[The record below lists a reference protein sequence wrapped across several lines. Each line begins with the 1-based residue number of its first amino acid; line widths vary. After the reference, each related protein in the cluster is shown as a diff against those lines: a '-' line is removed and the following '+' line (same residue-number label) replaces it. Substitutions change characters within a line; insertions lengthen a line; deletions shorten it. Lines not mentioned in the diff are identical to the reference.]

1 MRPKPYELRHPI
13 PMISA
18 TAGRTALGALP
29 NAAMPA
35 GIARTPAPTMD
46 LTKLKISC
54 EMVAVPSPTYEEE
67 GSEEGT
73 LD

>member
-1 MRPKPYELRHPI
+1 M

-18 TAGRTALGALP
+18 TAGNTALGALP
-29 NAAMPA
+29 NAAIPA

-54 EMVAVPSPTYEEE
+54 DTVAVPSPLFDEEE
-67 GSEEGT
+67 AAGDGA